1 MKRKPLFIFILSI
14 IMVLTM
20 ACGLFS
26 KGDGEESDAT
36 SGASSDLLGEEF
48 RSEGGGFSMKKVN
61 DYNFDEVIGIVNMT
75 APDADQETGPGLMAV
90 GGISDAEMT
99 NEDLLNK
106 MRDDSGGLEVGKAK
120 KIKVAG
126 VNGLQAD
133 ISGAYNEQDI
143 KGRVAVVM
151 VEPTQQFS
159 LLGLAPEERWKELE
173 PIFEA
178 VLDSVAFFEPDPD
191 ALANLEDQSYEE
203 TESPEAGEETQ
214 DEAIVLRQW
223 ASSAKASSQYGKVEW
238 SASQATGAPNV
249 FACRDDVKAWASYG
263 ANTKEWIELTYDVPV
278 IPTEINIYQNYNP
291 SQVVE
296 VYMTDIDGDE
306 YLVRETKPVA
316 VDCPD
321 TYTIYIDME
330 KEIYI
335 NKVTVVIDQRI
346 MGWGWNEIDAVEL
359 VGYPEGGAAAPSTS
373 SAPQEAPQ
381 APANNEPPPTNY
393 SGWMAGKVYQGYLKV
408 TPGKTKAGELDGLIG
423 LKGARSTENWK
434 PRPDHKD
441 TFIYKFEQDNMIAWI
456 SVTIDGVVYK
466 KSISANTRPLDYKLA
481 TVTRENYNKLD
492 AIYKENLSIHYN
504 VMANL
509 LKSPGF
515 LSEHILREDGR
526 TQKTYSWWG
535 PNGEKIGGIFYDDV
549 LTGYATL
556 MFLPP
561 E

>member
-1 MKRKPLFIFILSI
+1 MKRNLLIILSI
-14 IMVLTM
+14 ILVFTM

-26 KGDGEESDAT
+26 KGDGEESNSGSDA
-36 SGASSDLLGEEF
+36 SGDLLGEEF
-48 RSEGGGFSMKKVN
+48 RSEGGGFSIKKVN

-75 APDADQETGPGLMAV
+75 APDADMETGPGLMAV
-90 GGISDAEMT
+90 GGISDTEMS

-106 MRDDSGGLEVGKAK
+106 MRDDSAGLEVGKAK

-133 ISGAYNEQDI
+133 ISGTHNEQEI

-159 LLGLAPEERWKELE
+159 LLGLAPVERWKELE
-173 PIFEA
+173 PIFKA

-191 ALANLEDQSYEE
+191 ALANLEDQSYDD
-203 TESPEAGEETQ
+203 TESPDADEETQ
-214 DEAIVLRQW
+214 ENAVVLRQW
-223 ASSAKASSQYGKVEW
+223 ASAAKASSQYGKVEW

-249 FACRDDVKAWASYG
+249 LACRDDVKAWASYG
-263 ANTKEWIELTYDVPV
+263 AKTREWIELTYDVPV
-278 IPTEINIYQNYNP
+278 IPTEITIIQTYNP

-296 VYMTDIDGDE
+296 VYVTDMEGEEHLILDVD
-306 YLVRETKPVA
+306 PVS

-321 TYTIYIDME
+321 FHTIFIE
-330 KEIYI
+330 EVNFLIH
-335 NKVTVVIDQRI
+335 KVTVVIDQSI

-359 VGYPEGGAAAPSTS
+359 VGYPQGGAAAPSSS
-373 SAPQEAPQ
+373 SAPKDSPQ
-381 APANNEPPPTNY
+381 APAGSAPPPTNY
-393 SGWMAGKVYQGYLKV
+393 SGWMAEKNYQGYLKV

-423 LKGARSTENWK
+423 LTGTRSTENWK

-441 TFIYKFEQDNMIAWI
+441 TFIFKFEKDNMMAWI
-456 SVTIDGVVYK
+456 SVTTDGVVYK
-466 KSISANTRPLDYKLA
+466 KAISANTRPLDYKLT

-515 LSEHILREDGR
+515 LSENVLREDGR
-526 TQKTYSWWG
+526 MQKTYSWWG

-561 E
+561 EK